1 MHCVSLNCYIFY
13 TSLHVERVELEDCE
27 SERSLVPVL
36 LGNPF
41 ILQIQK
47 LKWETSF
54 LSCWKFS
61 TRSRRLADKQP
72 CLLQLL
78 VARPRSSLRLEPLLH
93 LPWCLLHHP
102 RQLGVAIVH
111 GCYCDESTDDFDN
124 ICGVC
129 YCDNVG
135 EISSDLYRYHGVTF

>member
-1 MHCVSLNCYIFY
+1 MGD
-13 TSLHVERVELEDCE
+13 ELT
-27 SERSLVPVL
+27 L
-36 LGNPF
+36 LLEVFSKIEKAGG
-41 ILQIQK
+41 QA
-47 LKWETSF
+47 T
-54 LSCWKFS
+54 LS
-61 TRSRRLADKQP
+61 
-72 CLLQLL
+72 
-78 VARPRSSLRLEPLLH
+78 VATVGWWH
-93 LPWCLLHHP
+93 YP